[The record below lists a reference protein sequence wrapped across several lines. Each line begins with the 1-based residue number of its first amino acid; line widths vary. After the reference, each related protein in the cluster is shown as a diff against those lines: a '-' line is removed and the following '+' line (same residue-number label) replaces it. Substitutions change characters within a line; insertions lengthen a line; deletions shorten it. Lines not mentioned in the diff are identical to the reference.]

1 LPAGSA
7 AVRSGFGWLWVT
19 VPGENLLLRIDP
31 DRPSRRTEITVGRGP
46 RFLAVGEGAVWT
58 LDAGSGTVTKVGE
71 DGTVLAT
78 ITVSSTPVKGGD
90 MAVGGG
96 YAWARISD
104 ALVARIDPATGATL
118 RMGPRAGSGSVA
130 ADGAAAW
137 ISAHDINSIWR
148 LPQPIPGP

>member
-1 LPAGSA
+1 
-7 AVRSGFGWLWVT
+7 VT
-19 VPGENLLLRIDP
+19 VPDEDLLLRIDP
-31 DRPSRRTEITVGRGP
+31 DRPSRRTEIMVGSGP
-46 RFLAVGEGAVWT
+46 RFLAVGEGAVRT
-58 LDAGSGTVTKVGE
+58 LDAGSGTVTKVGA
-71 DGTVLAT
+71 DGMVLAT
-78 ITVSSTPVKGGD
+78 ITVSNTPVRGGD

-130 ADGAAAW
+130 ADEAAAW

-148 LPQPIPGP
+148 LPQPIPEP